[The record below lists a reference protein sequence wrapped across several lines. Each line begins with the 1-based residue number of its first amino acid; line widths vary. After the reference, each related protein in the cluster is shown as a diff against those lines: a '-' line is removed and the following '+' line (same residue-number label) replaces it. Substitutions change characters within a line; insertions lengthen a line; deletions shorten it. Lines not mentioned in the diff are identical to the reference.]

1 MAMGSNDV
9 AQEIDALLPK
19 IRERRAEIEDAR
31 RLPKDL
37 VADLAAT
44 GVFKLGMPAA
54 LGGDEASATEFM
66 RALEAISAAD
76 GSTGWC
82 TMIGAGGAFFG
93 GMMTDIGFKEVFADP
108 ALPTA
113 SAVPPT
119 QGTAARVDGGYKVN
133 GKWRFASGITHVDWV
148 MAGCVVL
155 YDGQPKMTD
164 MGIPDVRW
172 AFVPTS
178 EIEIHD
184 TWYVNGLRG
193 TGSND
198 FSITDV
204 FVPEHRTFHVFDP
217 TGHRPE
223 PIVRMPSV
231 AGFATQVASVGLG
244 IARGALDDLVEL
256 AGSKL
261 PTMSMSTLA
270 SKAAT
275 QIEIAQL
282 EAQLRSARSFLY
294 DIVNEIW
301 DVVVAGQ
308 EFTPKQNALARL
320 SAVEAARVAAAVAH
334 RVSTIAGG
342 NSMYLS
348 SSLQRHARDADA
360 VTHHF
365 VVSPPTLED
374 VGRVLLGMDPMS
386 PIF

>member
-1 MAMGSNDV
+1 MDSSVVSQKIND
-9 AQEIDALLPK
+9 LLPR
-19 IRERRAEIEDAR
+19 IRERRQEIEDAR
-31 RLPKDL
+31 RMPKDL

-44 GVFKLGMPAA
+44 GIFKFAMPAA
-54 LGGDEASATEFM
+54 LGGDEASATDLLQAIET
-66 RALEAISAAD
+66 ISAAD

-82 TMIGAGGAFFG
+82 AMIGAGGALFAG
-93 GMMTDIGFKEVFADP
+93 KMTDVGVKEVFADP

-113 SAVPPT
+113 GAVPPT
-119 QGTAARVDGGYKVN
+119 QGTAARVDGGYQVN

-155 YDGQPKMTD
+155 YDGAPKMTP

-172 AFVPTS
+172 VWVPIS
-178 EIEIHD
+178 EVEIHD

-204 FVPEHRTFHVFDP
+204 FVPEDRTLHLFDP
-217 TGHRPE
+217 TGQRPE
-223 PIVRMPSV
+223 PIVRFPDV
-231 AGFATQVASVGLG
+231 AGFATQVAAVGLG
-244 IARGALDDLVEL
+244 IARGALDELVEL
-256 AGSKL
+256 AGGKL
-261 PTMSMSTLA
+261 PTMSMSSLA

-275 QIEIAQL
+275 QIEVAQL
-282 EAQLRSARSFLY
+282 DAQLRSARSFVY
-294 DIVNEIW
+294 DIVDEIW
-301 DVVVAGQ
+301 DVLVAGQ

-320 SAVEAARVAAAVAH
+320 SAVEAARAAAAVAH

-365 VVSPPTLED
+365 VVSPPVLED
-374 VGRVLLGMDPMS
+374 VGRVLLGMDPTS